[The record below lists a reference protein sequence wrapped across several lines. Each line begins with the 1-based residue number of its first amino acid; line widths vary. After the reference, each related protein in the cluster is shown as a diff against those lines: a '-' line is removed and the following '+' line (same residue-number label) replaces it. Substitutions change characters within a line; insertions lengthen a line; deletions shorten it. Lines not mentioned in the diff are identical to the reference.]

1 MEDISTNIIYKQGV
15 YTTTLFESA
24 ELAEQDVV
32 VGVGAAEML
41 GHDLKQHDHGHFIC
55 ILENFSS

>member
-15 YTTTLFESA
+15 YTTLFESA

-32 VGVGAAEML
+32 GGVGAAEMF